1 MSFVLEK
8 SQRESKGAA
17 ETNSEKKVRRSAQR
31 AARLEFRLSREA
43 KEKIEKAAL
52 ATGQSVSDFAC
63 STLLREAGEVLANHN
78 VTTLSDRD
86 RDIFLQLLDN
96 PPAPSPALAQ
106 AAADY
111 QRRAQ
116 IVGNQTRLDSP
127 PEKPSELDA
136 DGY

>member
-1 MSFVLEK
+1 MSLVLEK
-8 SQRESKGAA
+8 SQQKSKGAA
-17 ETNSEKKVRRSAQR
+17 ETTGEKKVRRSEQR

-52 ATGQSVSDFAC
+52 ASGQSVSDFAA

-78 VTTLSDRD
+78 VNTLSDRD

-116 IVGNQTRLDSP
+116 VVGKQTRLDPP
-127 PEKPSELDA
+127 PEKSSELDA